1 MEFKAKVKRVVDGD
15 TLDVEIDLGFHLT
28 LSERIRL
35 IGVDTPETRTSDP
48 VEKANGLKSKEFVTG
63 FCRDGN
69 VVLQVH
75 GFGKFG
81 RPLADLYVDGV
92 CLNERTGQILCI
104 QPYMDA
110 RTMAILG
117 WRSCVKTRTRF
128 LF

>member
-63 FCRDGN
+63 F
-69 VVLQVH
+69 L
-75 GFGKFG
+75 
-81 RPLADLYVDGV
+81 
-92 CLNERTGQILCI
+92 
-104 QPYMDA
+104 
-110 RTMAILG
+110 
-117 WRSCVKTRTRF
+117 
-128 LF
+128 

>member
-92 CLNERTGQILCI
+92 CLNERLVDLGYAA
-104 QPYMDA
+104 PYFGGK
-110 RTMAILG
+110 R
-117 WRSCVKTRTRF
+117 
-128 LF
+128 